1 MRIIIM
7 WRLLLLPLPVM
18 MAISIV
24 YVVIMR

>member
-18 MAISIV
+18 MVISIV